1 MPIISPSSID
11 STLIQDGQAAGSIT
25 PLVFRKVVDSLAG
38 AASPTA
44 ITASTYTLV
53 LTDRGTVIEFNSSSA
68 QTLLIP
74 TNASVAFD
82 IGTVIGWFQYGVG
95 QLTIAAVSSGTTTLR
110 TASSLTARTR
120 YSSGSIRKRATDEW
134 VVMGD
139 VT

>member
-44 ITASTYTLV
+44 ITAANYTIV

-68 QTLLIP
+68 QNLLIP

-95 QLTIAAVSSGTTTLR
+95 QLTIGAVSSGTTSIR
-110 TASSLTARTR
+110 TSSSYTARTR

-134 VVMGD
+134 VLVGD
-139 VT
+139 LT